1 MTMTTTKI
9 GLATIQMTS
18 VAETAANLH
27 EARRF
32 IELAAR
38 QGAKLAVLPENF
50 AFMAADEGARSAMAE
65 VDGSGPI
72 QDSLAAAA
80 RECGVWIV
88 GGTIPLASAERERP
102 FAACCVWD
110 DQGRRVG
117 RYDKIHLFDV
127 RVPGSSEA
135 YRESRRTMA
144 GSTPLVIATP
154 FGNLGIAVCYDLRF
168 PELFRAMLDRSVNII
183 AVPAAFTQRTGQAH
197 WHTLLKARAIE
208 NLCYVVAAAQTGEHP
223 GGRLTYGHSMIIGP
237 WGEVLAEA
245 AEGPGVVSATMDE
258 DYLQR
263 LRVQFPALN
272 HRRLP
277 GPGLPVSNGMTVA

>member
-1 MTMTTTKI
+1 MTTSKTR
-9 GLATIQMTS
+9 LAAIQMTS
-18 VAETAANLH
+18 VAETAVNLR
-27 EARRF
+27 EARRC
-32 IELAAR
+32 IEFAAQ
-38 QGAKLAVLPENF
+38 QGAKLVVLPENF
-50 AFMAADEGARSAMAE
+50 AFMAADESARCAIAE
-65 VDGSGPI
+65 SDGSGPI

-80 RECGVWIV
+80 RDCGLWIV
-88 GGTIPLASAERERP
+88 GGTIPLASSERERP

-144 GSTPLVIATP
+144 GTTPLVIATP

-168 PELFRAMLDRSVNII
+168 PELFRSMLDRAVNVI
-183 AVPAAFTQRTGQAH
+183 AIPAAFTQRTGQAH

-208 NLCYVVAAAQTGEHP
+208 NLCYVVAAAQAGEHP
-223 GGRLTYGHSMIIGP
+223 GGRLTYGHSMIVGP

-245 AEGPGVVSATMDE
+245 ADGPGVVTATMDE

-263 LRVQFPALN
+263 LRVQFPALS

-277 GPGLPVSNGMTVA
+277 SPAVTASDGVASA